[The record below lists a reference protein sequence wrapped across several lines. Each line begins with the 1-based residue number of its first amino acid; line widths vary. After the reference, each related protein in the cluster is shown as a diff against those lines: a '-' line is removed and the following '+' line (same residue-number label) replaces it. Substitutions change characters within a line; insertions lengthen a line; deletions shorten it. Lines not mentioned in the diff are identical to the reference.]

1 MTVRDAATATA
12 ATAATAATR
21 QERVA
26 TPRPPIIDCDVHNMP
41 DSIKD
46 LYPYLARRWR
56 DQVET
61 FGVRIP
67 SGRAYSKLT
76 RHRQDARPPSGRG
89 PASEVGFMGEH
100 YLDPHNVAY
109 AILNA
114 ATEGASASDLEL
126 GAALATAANDWTLA
140 EWLDPEP
147 RLRASIMVAPEDPV
161 AAAAEVRRPRRR
173 PPLRSGAV
181 HGGRPRADGAAQV
194 LANLR
199 GMRGERP
206 TCGNA
211 RLRRLRPPHHR
222 RRACFLL
229 SRFPPQSRAVDVIA
243 GSLPTAPRAS
253 ASRACDT
260 AGR

>member
-1 MTVRDAATATA
+1 MDAMTVRDAATATA

-161 AAAAEVRRPRRR
+161 AAAAEVRRRAGDRRF
-173 PPLRSGAV
+173 V
-181 HGGRPRADGAAQV
+181 QV
-194 LANLR
+194 LFMGADQEPM
-199 GMRGERP
+199 G
-206 TCGNA
+206 
-211 RLRRLRPPHHR
+211 RRKYWPIYE
-222 RRACFLL
+222 ACAENGLPVATHAFGGYGLPITGAGHASYYLDFHL
-229 SRFPPQSRAVDVIA
+229 SPAQS
-243 GSLPTAPRAS
+243 T
-253 ASRACDT
+253 
-260 AGR
+260 